1 MGFLKPSPAMHFG
14 SSTRAYGTPGG
25 GGSLGFA
32 DPDAR
37 VGYAY
42 AMNRL
47 GFHMPVDPRELA
59 IRDAFYSSIG
69 GSASP

>member
-1 MGFLKPSPAMHFG
+1 MPFG
-14 SSTRAYGTPGG
+14 TSTRAFGTPGG

-32 DPDAR
+32 DPDTQ

-59 IRDAFYSSIG
+59 IRSAFYSCIG
-69 GSASP
+69 GPPQHPDTRPGLR